1 MTAQQAAGLTRTCSI
16 AGAGAAVAAIG
27 LLTGIPTAIA
37 IGLMVCCGGIF
48 VMLIG
53 YLDTVS

>member
-1 MTAQQAAGLTRTCSI
+1 MTTQQAAGLRRTCSI
-16 AGAGAAVAAIG
+16 AGTGAAVAAIG

-37 IGLMVCCGGIF
+37 TGLLVCCGGTF

-53 YLDTVS
+53 YLETLP